1 MENLHELQWETFYF
15 LVFGISLSFALLF
28 TPLAKRLALYF
39 DIVDRPGGRKIHT
52 TVIPYLGGL
61 AIYAAFWLGVGLS
74 MPNHIA
80 QLTAIIFA
88 GTMVMLLGLWDD
100 RNGMTPIVK
109 LCGQA
114 TAAIIVYI
122 AGIGFDVCDYEIINF
137 GVSVFWIVGLSNA
150 MNLLDNMDGLSG
162 GSTLI
167 SSFFL
172 FLLAVCNGQF
182 LVAGMSLSLMGAC
195 LGFLHYNFAPASIFM
210 GDAGSLFLG
219 FITSVICMKLR
230 PLIEGDLVSFCVAVT
245 LLGLPVLDTSLVT
258 IHRVLNGRRWYE
270 GGKDHLSHRLVLMG
284 LSKTNAVLVLYAVSA
299 SYGFL
304 SVLLNIVGVHAL
316 ILALVG
322 VYSLFLFVGFSQVN
336 PYVPRQEGLPDAQPA
351 TASAVHSSPVHSK
364 PVHLK
369 PAHSKP
375 ANTSPATSSPDTAS
389 PAHSSPAHSSPAHS
403 TPAR

>member
-1 MENLHELQWETFYF
+1 MENLQDLQWETFYF
-15 LVFGISLSFALLF
+15 LVFGISLSLALLF
-28 TPLAKRLALYF
+28 TPVAKRLAIYF

-52 TVIPYLGGL
+52 HVIPYLGGL
-61 AIYAAFWLGVGLS
+61 SIYAAFWLGVGLS

-80 QLTAIIFA
+80 QLAAIVVA
-88 GTMVMLLGLWDD
+88 ATLVMLLGLWDD
-100 RNGMTPIVK
+100 RNGMSPLVK
-109 LCGQA
+109 LIGQA
-114 TAAIIVYI
+114 I
-122 AGIGFDVCDYEIINF
+122 AGIIVFAAGIEFNVCEFAPINF
-137 GVSVFWIVGLSNA
+137 GVSLLWIVGLSNA

-219 FITSVICMKLR
+219 FMTSVICMKLR
-230 PLIEGDLVSFCVAVT
+230 PLMEGDLLSFIVAVT

-258 IHRVLNGRRWYE
+258 IHRVMSGRKWYE
-270 GGKDHLSHRLVLMG
+270 GGKDHLSHRLCLMG
-284 LSKTNAVLVLYAVSA
+284 LSRTNAVLVLYAVSA

-304 SVLLNIVGVHAL
+304 SVLLNIVGPHPL
-316 ILALVG
+316 ILALAA

-336 PYVPRQEGLPDAQPA
+336 PYVQQRTPTAIDSQP
-351 TASAVHSSPVHSK
+351 TVAST
-364 PVHLK
+364 
-369 PAHSKP
+369 
-375 ANTSPATSSPDTAS
+375 TSL
-389 PAHSSPAHSSPAHS
+389 H
-403 TPAR
+403 